1 MGKALPRN
9 ITRERE
15 DVDDLAESSILIL
28 PDKANASEYV
38 DCFFDHLNATYRY
51 LPRAKMK
58 GILDRLYEG
67 DPQLLR
73 DDASLALF
81 LSVIGSG

>member
-9 ITRERE
+9 ITREGE
-15 DVDDLAESSILIL
+15 DINDSSEISILIL
-28 PDKANASEYV
+28 PDKAQATEYI

-51 LPRAKMK
+51 LPRGKMNT
-58 GILDRLYEG
+58 ILDRLYQNEHE
-67 DPQLLR
+67 LLR

-81 LSVIGSG
+81 FSVVGSG

>member
-1 MGKALPRN
+1 MGKAPPRS

-28 PDKANASEYV
+28 PDKANATEYM

-51 LPRAKMK
+51 LPRGKIKM
-58 GILDRLYEG
+58 ILDRLYQG
-67 DPQLLR
+67 DHEHLL

-81 LSVIGSG
+81 FSVLGSG